1 MAYEIDPYVSAGAL
15 RFGMTPG
22 EVHQVLGTARFS
34 RRDQGRLREMHGI
47 GGPALTFTGTDN
59 ELRLVEIGF
68 AKAAGEVS
76 YGGINLFA
84 GERRAIVRQLCAL
97 DPAPKDVA
105 GTIVLTKLGIS
116 LTGFDTGPEES
127 LAVTAFAPG
136 RWDEQ
141 IARAA
146 SFDMGQSRT

>member
-15 RFGMTPG
+15 RFGMTPD

-97 DPAPKDVA
+97 
-105 GTIVLTKLGIS
+105 
-116 LTGFDTGPEES
+116 ES
-127 LAVTAFAPG
+127 STEG
-136 RWDEQ
+136 RRRHDRPDKARD
-141 IARAA
+141 IADWIPHG
-146 SFDMGQSRT
+146 S